1 MMNNRTMPMRLLAF
15 VLALA
20 LVLPLTLAMTPPALA
35 DDPVYVLMNIPYD
48 AFYAAELGAGDA
60 AVALNV
66 PDVLRQTEPLGAD
79 LYLELAEREDGS
91 LFAGMF
97 LVEDSG
103 DRSQPGSDGI
113 TLRFYRQSKADVR
126 ISLAPVGE
134 DDLIETDGV
143 WNEKGYWS
151 VPYLQEGTYFLL
163 Q

>member
-1 MMNNRTMPMRLLAF
+1 MVAALNAIAHFLVDWTCVCALYSGGVEGQALAVAVVLYNTLAF
-15 VLALA
+15 STQCVVGLLLDVPARKRR
-20 LVLPLTLAMTPPALA
+20 LVPFCGMWQ
-35 DDPVYVLMNIPYD
+35 V
-48 AFYAAELGAGDA
+48 
-60 AVALNV
+60 
-66 PDVLRQTEPLGAD
+66 
-79 LYLELAEREDGS
+79 
-91 LFAGMF
+91 AGMF